1 MGWGNSLPTYLIEK
15 WKRFFGL
22 SIESRQS
29 FFILVAAELTI
40 SFLFSEVFEYM
51 NTRAEGRWYV
61 IKPWQWGIDFTNWI
75 YYLSYGIFT
84 YSVLQINYL
93 KCWFYPIAAIICVLL
108 LFGVAMLL
116 PWNRKSINY
125 LISCEMTI
133 MTANMFDHKLI
144 YLSMYGCV
152 LLLLYLTEQ
161 LQIWIKRF
169 IDKTIA
175 QEQRE
180 YVNSIIRYS
189 LSGYGAIGMIIL
201 FIITLLKHGL

>member
-1 MGWGNSLPTYLIEK
+1 M
-15 WKRFFGL
+15 
-22 SIESRQS
+22 
-29 FFILVAAELTI
+29 
-40 SFLFSEVFEYM
+40 
-51 NTRAEGRWYV
+51 

-75 YYLSYGIFT
+75 YYLSYGICT
-84 YSVLQINYL
+84 YSVLLINYL
-93 KCWFYPIAAIICVLL
+93 KCWFYPIVAIICVLL
-108 LFGVAMLL
+108 LLGVAMLL

-125 LISCEMTI
+125 LISCEMAI
-133 MTANMFDHKLI
+133 MTANMLDHKLI

-152 LLLLYLTEQ
+152 LLLYLTEQ

-169 IDKTIA
+169 IDKTTA

>member
-1 MGWGNSLPTYLIEK
+1 M
-15 WKRFFGL
+15 
-22 SIESRQS
+22 
-29 FFILVAAELTI
+29 
-40 SFLFSEVFEYM
+40 
-51 NTRAEGRWYV
+51 
-61 IKPWQWGIDFTNWI
+61 IKPWQWGKDFTNWI

-84 YSVLQINYL
+84 YSVLLINYL

-125 LISCEMTI
+125 LISCEMAI

-169 IDKTIA
+169 IDKTTA
-175 QEQRE
+175 QEQRVCE
-180 YVNSIIRYS
+180 QHYKILAVWLRSYRDDNIIHNY
-189 LSGYGAIGMIIL
+189 LTKTWIVI
-201 FIITLLKHGL
+201 

>member
-1 MGWGNSLPTYLIEK
+1 
-15 WKRFFGL
+15 
-22 SIESRQS
+22 
-29 FFILVAAELTI
+29 
-40 SFLFSEVFEYM
+40 
-51 NTRAEGRWYV
+51 
-61 IKPWQWGIDFTNWI
+61 
-75 YYLSYGIFT
+75 
-84 YSVLQINYL
+84 
-93 KCWFYPIAAIICVLL
+93 
-108 LFGVAMLL
+108 
-116 PWNRKSINY
+116 
-125 LISCEMTI
+125 MTI

>member
-1 MGWGNSLPTYLIEK
+1 M
-15 WKRFFGL
+15 
-22 SIESRQS
+22 
-29 FFILVAAELTI
+29 A
-40 SFLFSEVFEYM
+40 
-51 NTRAEGRWYV
+51 
-61 IKPWQWGIDFTNWI
+61 
-75 YYLSYGIFT
+75 
-84 YSVLQINYL
+84 
-93 KCWFYPIAAIICVLL
+93 
-108 LFGVAMLL
+108 
-116 PWNRKSINY
+116 
-125 LISCEMTI
+125 I

-169 IDKTIA
+169 IDKTTA

>member
-1 MGWGNSLPTYLIEK
+1 MIKSVQFIIAIYE
-15 WKRFFGL
+15 
-22 SIESRQS
+22 S

-84 YSVLQINYL
+84 YSVLLINYL

-125 LISCEMTI
+125 LISCEMAI
-133 MTANMFDHKLI
+133 KQHYKILAVWLRGYRDDNIIHN
-144 YLSMYGCV
+144 
-152 LLLLYLTEQ
+152 YLT
-161 LQIWIKRF
+161 
-169 IDKTIA
+169 
-175 QEQRE
+175 
-180 YVNSIIRYS
+180 
-189 LSGYGAIGMIIL
+189 
-201 FIITLLKHGL
+201 LKHGL